1 MATLWAD
8 GRGSTVFTRRRHN
21 FPSPSAFQESVPAAA
36 NVDLVGKKGH
46 VRTVPMPAWT
56 KAAIDSWAVA
66 AGLTSAPMFRGKN
79 KGDLVTPVGEAMDTR
94 FAS

>member
-1 MATLWAD
+1 
-8 GRGSTVFTRRRHN
+8 
-21 FPSPSAFQESVPAAA
+21 
-36 NVDLVGKKGH
+36 
-46 VRTVPMPAWT
+46 MPAWT